1 MKNIVLLVVA
11 SAALVLVSCQSH
23 YSKAREEISRLNM
36 ALDSLKYAKAEA
48 DSAVV
53 RLDGYLDMIT
63 ESLDSIKIAEG
74 IYTLNYDETGRAL
87 RRSEILKNLA
97 LLGEIV
103 ARQKDRI
110 EELEARIAESPDSSR
125 RYVALIS
132 HLRGQIA
139 EKEAKI
145 AQLQRNVSAQRV
157 QIRTLSEKVDSL
169 EIEKVQQ
176 ADIIQTQ
183 NDAIAEQTETIK
195 EMVRQEDAARQVY
208 VLIAS
213 TADLRSK
220 QIYVRQRFYPANV
233 KQEYCRIVDSRFYTG
248 EKISSNRTGILAKA
262 PTVLSAMPA
271 GSYQFTQA
279 EGGYVLEVLD
289 RDAFWSMSKILVVLA
304 D

>member
-1 MKNIVLLVVA
+1 MKNIILLVVA

-132 HLRGQIA
+132 HLRSQIA

-213 TADLRSK
+213 TADLRRK

-233 KQEYCRIVDSRFYTG
+233 KQEDCRIVDSRSYTG

>member
-23 YSKAREEISRLNM
+23 YSKAREEITRLNM
-36 ALDSLKYAKAEA
+36 ALDSLQYAKAEA

-87 RRSEILKNLA
+87 RRSEILKNLE

-132 HLRGQIA
+132 HLRGQIS
-139 EKEAKI
+139 EKETKI

-233 KQEYCRIVDSRFYTG
+233 KQEYCRIVDSRSYTG

-271 GSYQFTQA
+271 GSYQFTQV

-289 RDAFWSMSKILVVLA
+289 RGAFWSMSKILVVLA